1 MTLYQ
6 TLVASMD
13 ITSDVPDLPVCDIF
27 MKALK
32 LDGFNATCPV
42 VVSHVE
48 LGKAAVNYFFRLRYP
63 LEPAERVAA
72 KTAKA
77 KALIVAADFPDKMAA
92 AAANLNAAN
101 GQVGRRLNVL
111 SVDADSVTAWFS
123 FVPSECA
130 SARILGPQDTPGS
143 SGRLAAAWAASCEP
157 PPRPLQSRC
166 GYTAPLTN
174 HRRAASDHLRR
185 RASHDHLIGAG
196 ESAGRLHSPAEPE
209 QPGPGPGGQRQRHCD
224 HEHADERCPRPRE
237 QHRGH
242 LSLPDRWSR
251 DQRTALDPAAALAAA
266 CAAAAAVAS
275 AAAALDSAAL
285 AAAVASAH
293 DASTVAL
300 GR

>member
-130 SARILGPQDTPGS
+130 PARIPGPQDTPGS
-143 SGRLAAAWAASCEP
+143 SGRPASCSLGCLMRAASKAATKPMRLHRPADQAQACSLRP
-157 PPRPLQSRC
+157 PPSTRKSRSPHRCWRVSRTPTQPCRTRAARSRP
-166 GYTAPLTN
+166 
-174 HRRAASDHLRR
+174 RRAASTPL
-185 RASHDHLIGAG
+185 
-196 ESAGRLHSPAEPE
+196 
-209 QPGPGPGGQRQRHCD
+209 
-224 HEHADERCPRPRE
+224 
-237 QHRGH
+237 
-242 LSLPDRWSR
+242 
-251 DQRTALDPAAALAAA
+251 
-266 CAAAAAVAS
+266 
-275 AAAALDSAAL
+275 
-285 AAAVASAH
+285 
-293 DASTVAL
+293 
-300 GR
+300 